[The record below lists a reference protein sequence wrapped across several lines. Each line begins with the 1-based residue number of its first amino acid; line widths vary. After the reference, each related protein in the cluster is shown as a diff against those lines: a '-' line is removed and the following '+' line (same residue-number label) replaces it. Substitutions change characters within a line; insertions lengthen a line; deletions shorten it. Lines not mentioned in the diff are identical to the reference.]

1 MKRLLRFRIWQV
13 PVIILAVAAVLW
25 GSLAAYAIYYHLN
38 ETKVIIGTIVVT
50 QPGGTPGNPLA
61 SYLYSDA
68 DCTTLAGD
76 VSFGSVEAGGSPV
89 TKYLFFRTSEINPDT
104 LTGTIT
110 NNSPSIADL
119 AWSKGS
125 DDGAGHT
132 NTLAITMSPLSAGVI
147 NASVSFEGSGGS

>member
-13 PVIILAVAAVLW
+13 PVILLLVATVLW
-25 GSLAAYAIYYHLN
+25 GSLAAFAIYFHLN
-38 ETKVIIGTIVVT
+38 ESKTITGTVTVT
-50 QPGGTPGNPLA
+50 QPGGNPGNPLEA
-61 SYLYSDA
+61 KLYEDA
-68 DCTTLAGD
+68 ACITPAGD
-76 VSFGSVEAGGSPV
+76 IAFGQTEVGGSPV
-89 TKYLFFRTSEINPDT
+89 TRYLYFRPSEINPDT
-104 LTGTIT
+104 LNGTIT

-132 NTLAITMSPLSAGVI
+132 NTLAITMSPLSAGTI